1 MKQQVTLGK
10 RAMKLAL
17 CATVAGAALAAQTAY
32 AAVVTVDFTSNPFS
46 TVPYNIDGFYINLVT
61 GATATAGFA
70 GYDINP
76 YFSGSGT
83 AGALFRFLTP
93 ATGGTVGSGGVATQL
108 AVGATVGP
116 TSTFASGVINA
127 NSATS
132 GIHYFGLRFANEGT
146 GATNYGYLAVEQL
159 ANPPVAG
166 SVRVLGFAY
175 ENTGLELT
183 VSAVPEPS
191 AALLMLGGI
200 AAFGAMR
207 LRKTARLNGA
217 A

>member
-76 YFSGSGT
+76 YFSGSGG

-93 ATGGTVGSGGVATQL
+93 ATGGTVGSTVATPL

-116 TSTFASGVINA
+116 ASTFASGVVNA
-127 NSATS
+127 NSATP
-132 GIHYFGLRFANEGT
+132 GISYFGLRFANEGT
-146 GATNYGYLAVEQL
+146 GVTNYGYLAVEQL

-166 SVRVLGFAY
+166 SVRVLAY
-175 ENTGLELT
+175 AYDDAGLALT

-207 LRKTARLNGA
+207 LRKTARENGA

>member
-76 YFSGSGT
+76 C
-83 AGALFRFLTP
+83 LERL
-93 ATGGTVGSGGVATQL
+93 VA
-108 AVGATVGP
+108 
-116 TSTFASGVINA
+116 
-127 NSATS
+127 
-132 GIHYFGLRFANEGT
+132 GLRC
-146 GATNYGYLAVEQL
+146 
-159 ANPPVAG
+159 
-166 SVRVLGFAY
+166 R
-175 ENTGLELT
+175 
-183 VSAVPEPS
+183 VSA
-191 AALLMLGGI
+191 AGGSF
-200 AAFGAMR
+200 AHVFS
-207 LRKTARLNGA
+207 L
-217 A
+217 